1 MTMRI
6 FFRMAAFLA
15 AIRVAAAMGDESA
28 MAPSPGLVWREQTIR
43 MTVMP
48 EQSFEGEC
56 EFAATNTS
64 SRAVK
69 IKRVETSCG
78 CTIAKPSTFEAPPGG
93 VVKIVVAVKL
103 GTGKFDPKTILVES
117 DDPGSSIQTLRL
129 EFDAVTRVAVS
140 PEVLAIGKKEPPS
153 ILTVTPK
160 TAEVRLVGVDSTD
173 YSILPKLLPQA
184 SDGAY
189 FVEVVD
195 KGLGKASRAKIVLYF
210 SGEKGERWE
219 QTVSVKPAE

>member
-1 MTMRI
+1 
-6 FFRMAAFLA
+6 
-15 AIRVAAAMGDESA
+15 MGDECA
-28 MAPSPGLVWREQTIR
+28 AAPSPGLVWREQTIR

-48 EQSFEGEC
+48 EQPFEGEC
-56 EFAATNTS
+56 EFEATNTS
-64 SRAVK
+64 SKAVK
-69 IKRVETSCG
+69 IKRVETSFG
-78 CTIAKPSTFEAPPGG
+78 CTVAKPSTFEAPPGG

-103 GTGKFDPKTILVES
+103 GTGKFDSKTIVVES
-117 DDPGSSIQTLRL
+117 DDPENSGQTLRL
-129 EFDAVTRVAVS
+129 EFDGVSRVAVS
-140 PEVLAIGKKEPPS
+140 PEVLAISKKEEERPS

-173 YSILPKLLPQA
+173 YSILPKLMPQA

-195 KGLGKASRAKIVLYF
+195 KGLGRASRAKIVLYF